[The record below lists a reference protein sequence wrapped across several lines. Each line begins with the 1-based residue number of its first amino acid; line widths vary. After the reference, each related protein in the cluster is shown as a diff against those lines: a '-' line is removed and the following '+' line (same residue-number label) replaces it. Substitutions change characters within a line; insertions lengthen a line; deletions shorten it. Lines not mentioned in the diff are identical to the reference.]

1 MIDKNF
7 KALKEEDLEKVNGG
21 SGIYEMTGGENNP
34 PEVYDDKNSGVIVG
48 SNGSAAGK
56 AVKIT
61 KKVIK

>member
-34 PEVYDDKNSGVIVG
+34 PEVYDDK
-48 SNGSAAGK
+48 K
-56 AVKIT
+56 RCYC
-61 KKVIK
+61 